1 MEDDD
6 VRLDP
11 HGAKRSD
18 LRLEM
23 SKRDRVRPIEVERAI
38 PPALINVV
46 QRLVLV
52 EPWAWLDVR
61 KLKSPG
67 LIDLLAR
74 SGTRTKNGTGRT
86 WPAPWGGGPYF
97 RDAMNFWS
105 SLAAAFGSR

>member
-67 LIDLLAR
+67 LIDLLGA
-74 SGTRTKNGTGRT
+74 GREQKT
-86 WPAPWGGGPYF
+86 EPAGLGPPPGGEALIF
-97 RDAMNFWS
+97 AM
-105 SLAAAFGSR
+105 R